1 MMAAAY
7 PGTETV
13 EALDSNVLRRVLDKE
28 AGRRRE
34 SIADADLRRRMEN
47 LATLATLVGGLLP
60 RFDSFTYLQH
70 TDIALLLPDM
80 MMFDTEGYRA
90 MVGGGGDESSLA
102 GIQPDIR
109 ESGSFLIDWRQ
120 RAALPRE

>member
-1 MMAAAY
+1 
-7 PGTETV
+7 
-13 EALDSNVLRRVLDKE
+13 
-28 AGRRRE
+28 
-34 SIADADLRRRMEN
+34 
-47 LATLATLVGGLLP
+47 
-60 RFDSFTYLQH
+60 
-70 TDIALLLPDM
+70 
-80 MMFDTEGYRA
+80 